1 MGFKKEDTAKLLVK
15 LNIKLDVEDREKE
28 GKPLLKV
35 CAWLY
40 NRYGMLSKSQNG
52 GAFLDILLC

>member
-1 MGFKKEDTAKLLVK
+1 MGFKKEDTAKLLIK

-35 CAWLY
+35 CVV
-40 NRYGMLSKSQNG
+40 
-52 GAFLDILLC
+52 I